1 MKSQQEWILESLEK
15 HVDKNGKLLFENFI
29 NLPSKEN
36 KEYYAMIT
44 NPVSFT
50 TIKDKLGPMQD
61 KQVDLRK
68 ELTAVVENAS
78 NFNSRRSAVFK
89 EAQLLLGVYEEY
101 QEKYKQMKEIYQQ
114 IDNFMNKCDSYEI
127 LDDLPEDKVEIP
139 ISLSMIREKH
149 GNQEYTTLADFEQ
162 DIQQLISN
170 TCEIHGAATENHKAA
185 KELQNMLQE
194 INDEVV
200 LDQGCLDLTAGDDLE
215 EISVDNSVYKIG
227 DFVYIKNPEDLSS
240 PTIGQVFSC
249 WQEKDEKTEKQGVN
263 VCWFLHPNQI
273 VAKQNTKFMLQE
285 VFKTNHLE
293 KYEDTEILG
302 KCVVLFY
309 RDFVKGTAKGFENKD
324 VYVCES
330 RYNENA
336 KTISKI
342 KNWVQCL
349 PEKVKSSEVDLELY
363 PTPIVPTRAAL
374 GQEHVQPEPKRRREE
389 DNAPKFTRDQLQKLQ
404 NQRPQYH
411 VPIKAQMEGKWYPT
425 PPVNVVKRNA
435 TRHSLEYLLHVA
447 KKKKTVVEKIPE
459 KIVVPEVEM
468 KEVIAIEEQ
477 VSALHSVLA
486 GFGEV
491 LFNDALKLKQAIHK

>member
-29 NLPSKEN
+29 HLPSKEN
-36 KEYYAMIT
+36 KEYYKMIT

-50 TIKDKLGPMQD
+50 TIKDKLGPMQN
-61 KQVDLRK
+61 KPVDLKK
-68 ELTAVVENAS
+68 ELATIVENAS

-89 EAQLLLGVYEEY
+89 EAQLILGVYEEY
-101 QEKYKQMKEIYQQ
+101 LEKYKQMKEIYQQ

-127 LDDLPEDKVEIP
+127 LDDLPEDKVETP

-149 GNQEYTTLADFEQ
+149 GNQEYTTLAEFEQ
-162 DIQQLISN
+162 DIQLLISN
-170 TCEIHGAATENHKAA
+170 TCEIYGSDTENHKAA
-185 KELQNMLQE
+185 KELQTMLQE

-200 LDQGCLDLTAGDDLE
+200 LDQGDDLE
-215 EISVDNSVYKIG
+215 EITIGKTSYKIG
-227 DFVYIKNPEDLSS
+227 DFVYIKNPEDDSQ

-249 WQEKDEKTEKQGVN
+249 WQEKDEKSEKQGLN
-263 VCWFLHPNQI
+263 VCWFLRPNQI

-293 KYEDTEILG
+293 RYEDSEILG
-302 KCVVLFY
+302 KCIVLFY
-309 RDFVKGTAKGFENKD
+309 RDYVKGTVKGFDKKD

-336 KTISKI
+336 KTVSKI

-349 PEKVKSSEVDLELY
+349 PEKVKNVELDLELY

-374 GQEHVQPEPKRRREE
+374 GQEHVQPEPKRRRDE

-411 VPIKAQMEGKWYPT
+411 VPIKGPMEGKWYPT

-435 TRHSLEYLLHVA
+435 TRHSLEYLLHMA
-447 KKKKTVVEKIPE
+447 KKKKTVVAKVVPKVI
-459 KIVVPEVEM
+459 VPEVQM
-468 KEVIAIEEQ
+468 KESIPREEQ
-477 VSALHSVLA
+477 LDALENVLA
-486 GFGEV
+486 GFG
-491 LFNDALKLKQAIHK
+491 DALFKDAVKLKQAIHK